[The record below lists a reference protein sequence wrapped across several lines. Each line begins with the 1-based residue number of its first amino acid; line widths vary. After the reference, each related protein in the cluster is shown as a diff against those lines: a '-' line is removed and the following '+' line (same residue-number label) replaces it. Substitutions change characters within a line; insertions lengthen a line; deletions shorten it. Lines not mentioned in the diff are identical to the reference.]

1 MIQYELKVFDDGE
14 YAVRKI
20 TKTPHLPINVVFPTK
35 EALQHHLTSF
45 LYTRWPI
52 NEVLDAIEKAQDSEW
67 TEFK

>member
-14 YAVRKI
+14 YAVRKL
-20 TKTPHLPINVVFPTK
+20 TNTPKLPIHVVISSK
-35 EALQHHLTSF
+35 EELQHHLTTF

-52 NEVLDAIEKAQDSEW
+52 NEVMDAIENAQDSEW